1 MLALGIRLVERQ
13 QMTIHST
20 EFSISTDQLQI
31 GVFVCLDIGWMEH
44 PFSFNNFKIKTDEQL
59 QTIRGL
65 GLAEVRWDP
74 NRSDVKPLPPA
85 DSSPEPSANEAD
97 VAPVPEPGM
106 AAKQA
111 RIASLHQYRKQML
124 QVERAFTDATAS
136 VRVITR
142 NMFAKPTQTVEQAN
156 LLIGQM
162 IEALL
167 TAPELAIHVMS
178 EKGGGDTAYFH
189 PLNVSV
195 LAMMLGREMQLPKE
209 QIATVGLA
217 SLFHDIGLA
226 EVPAKVMMKAEPLT
240 KPERELR
247 ELHCAYGVAMGKK
260 LGLPE
265 SALHI
270 IGQHHEYFDGSG
282 YPEQLG
288 GESIDLLSRILCVV
302 NHYDN
307 LCNAANLT
315 SSVTPHEALSLMFSQ
330 HRGKFDP
337 KILKLF
343 IRCMGVYP
351 PGTVVRL
358 SNEAM
363 GLVTAVNATKPLKP
377 SVIVYNPTVP
387 KNEAIMID
395 LERELDINISKA
407 IRPDQLPRAVFE
419 YLNPRKRVS
428 YYFDASSAEHG
439 KNA

>member
-1 MLALGIRLVERQ
+1 
-13 QMTIHST
+13 MTTPST
-20 EFSISTDQLQI
+20 EFSISTEQLQI
-31 GVFVCLDIGWMEH
+31 GVYVCLDVGWMEH
-44 PFSFNNFKIKTDEQL
+44 PFSFNSFKIKTDEQI
-59 QTIRGL
+59 QAIRSL

-74 NRSDVKPLPPA
+74 NRSDVKPLPLRTVPA
-85 DSSPEPSANEAD
+85 ALDSAPAQAPLPET
-97 VAPVPEPGM
+97 GM
-106 AAKQA
+106 LAKQA
-111 RIASLHQYRKQML
+111 RIASLHSYREQML

-142 NMFAKPTQTVEQAN
+142 NMFAKPNQTVEQASR
-156 LLIGQM
+156 LIGQM
-162 IEALL
+162 IDALL

-178 EKGGGDTAYFH
+178 EKGGGDTTYYH

-195 LAMMLGREMQLPKE
+195 LTMMLGREMQLAKE
-209 QIATVGLA
+209 QIAAVGLG
-217 SLFHDIGLA
+217 SLFHDIGLG
-226 EVPAKVMMKAEPLT
+226 EVPAKVMMKSEPLT
-240 KPERELR
+240 RPERELR
-247 ELHCAYGVAMGKK
+247 EQHCEYGVAMGQK
-260 LGLPE
+260 LGLPPE
-265 SALHI
+265 VLKI
-270 IGQHHEYFDGSG
+270 IGQHHECFDGSG
-282 YPEQLG
+282 YPAHLR
-288 GESIDLLSRILCVV
+288 GEEIDLLSRILCVV

-307 LCNAANLT
+307 LCNAAHLPG
-315 SSVTPHEALSLMFSQ
+315 SVTPHEALSQMFSQ

-358 SNEAM
+358 SNDAM

-419 YLNPRKRVS
+419 YLNPRRRVS

>member
-1 MLALGIRLVERQ
+1 
-13 QMTIHST
+13 MTNNST

-31 GVFVCLDIGWMEH
+31 GVYVCLDVGWMEH
-44 PFSFNNFKIKTDEQL
+44 PFSFNNFKIKSTEQI
-59 QTIRGL
+59 QAIRGL
-65 GLAEVRWDP
+65 GLREVRWDP
-74 NRSDVKPLPPA
+74 NRSDVKPLPPP
-85 DSSPEPSANEAD
+85 DVSSVETTPAPEGLPAGETGLKS
-97 VAPVPEPGM
+97 
-106 AAKQA
+106 KQA
-111 RIASLHQYRKQML
+111 RIASLQNYRQQML
-124 QVERAFTDATAS
+124 QVEKAFTDATTS
-136 VRVITR
+136 VRYLTKH
-142 NMFAKPTQTVEQAN
+142 MFAQPQQTVEQAN
-156 LLIGQM
+156 QLISQM
-162 IEALL
+162 IDALL

-178 EKGGGDTAYFH
+178 EKQSGDTAYYH

-195 LAMMLGREMQLPKE
+195 LTMMLGREMQLSKE
-209 QIATVGLA
+209 QISVVGLG

-226 EVPAKVMMKAEPLT
+226 EVPAKVMMKMEPLT

-247 ELHCAYGVAMGKK
+247 EMHCAYGVTMGKK

-265 SALHI
+265 PVLQI
-270 IGQHHEYFDGSG
+270 IGSHHECFDGSG
-282 YPEQLG
+282 YPSQLR

-302 NHYDN
+302 NYYDN
-307 LCNAANLT
+307 LCNATNLAN
-315 SSVTPHEALSLMFSQ
+315 SVTPHEALSLMFSQ

-358 SNEAM
+358 SNDAM